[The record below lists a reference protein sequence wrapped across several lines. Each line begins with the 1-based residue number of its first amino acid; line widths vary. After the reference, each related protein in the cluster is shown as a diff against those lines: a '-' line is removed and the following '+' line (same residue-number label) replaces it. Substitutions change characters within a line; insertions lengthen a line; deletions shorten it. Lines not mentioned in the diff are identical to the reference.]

1 MSAGFLGTINI
12 RDATEDDLEACERL
26 DLTYDT
32 DYVWQVDVRDEA
44 GAIATSFRTARLPR
58 VMHVT
63 YPRERSALA
72 SAIDS
77 RKSDAGDRGHFNVLI
92 AETSGEVRGY
102 LVVRIDLGH
111 SLVWV
116 TDLAVGRAWRRQ
128 RIGSTL
134 LLAAYGRAQQYGLRR
149 LMVETQTKN
158 YPGICFCQKNGLIFC
173 GFNDR
178 YYPNHD
184 IALFFGQNVRA

>member
-1 MSAGFLGTINI
+1 MPYPDALTI
-12 RDATEDDLEACERL
+12 RDATDHDPDVCAKL

-44 GAIATSFRTARLPR
+44 GAIATSFRTVRLPR
-58 VMHVT
+58 LMHAT
-63 YPRERSALA
+63 YPFNLAVLREAVDTQVMRLMIAEVAGEVCGYLMMR
-72 SAIDS
+72 IDS
-77 RKSDAGDRGHFNVLI
+77 
-92 AETSGEVRGY
+92 
-102 LVVRIDLGH
+102 GH
-111 SLVWV
+111 SIGWI
-116 TDLAVGRAWRRQ
+116 TDIAVGRAWRR
-128 RIGSTL
+128 RRVGSTL
-134 LLAAYGRAQQYGLRR
+134 LLAAYGRAQERRLYR

-184 IALFFGQNVRA
+184 VALFFGQNIR